1 LNHTYKEIIAFIRE
15 LYQKPEGF
23 IPLHAPV
30 FNGNEK
36 KYLEECIDT
45 TFVSS
50 VGKFVDEFEIKMAEY
65 TGAKKAVV
73 CVNGTNAL
81 HLALMMVGVESDT
94 EVITQPLTFI
104 ATANAI
110 SYCGAH
116 PVFLD
121 VDLDTLGLSPKSLKT
136 WLETS
141 TIKQINKSTNQ
152 QQTINKTTG
161 RPITA
166 CVPMHT
172 FGHPARID
180 EIVAICNEYNIP
192 VVEDAAESLG
202 SFYKGQHTGTFG
214 KIGIL
219 SFNGNKILTTGGGG
233 MLLFQDEELAK
244 KAKHLTT
251 QAKVPHSWE
260 FVHDEIGYNYR
271 MPNINAALGLAQ
283 LEQLPQFLESK
294 RNIAYAYNEFF
305 KTLNGLNHSKLSQP
319 STTKQIND
327 STLQQLNDSTHQ
339 QFNASTIQHI
349 AEPTNASSNYW
360 LNCILLPDRI
370 ERDEF
375 LKITNENGVMT
386 RPVWELMNRLPMFKL
401 SETDALINANIIA
414 DRLVNI
420 PSSSILQ

>member
-1 LNHTYKEIIAFIRE
+1 MKEYQEILSFIRE
-15 LYQKPEGF
+15 LYQTPEGF

-30 FNGNEK
+30 FRGNEK
-36 KYLEECIDT
+36 KYIQECIDT

-50 VGKFVDEFEIKMAEY
+50 VGKFVDLFEEKMAEY
-65 TGAKKAVV
+65 TGARKAVV

-81 HLALMMVGVESDT
+81 HLALMLVGVERDT

-121 VDLDTLGLSPKSLKT
+121 VDMDTLGLSPTALRN
-136 WLETS
+136 WLET
-141 TIKQINKSTNQ
+141 TTNQQINKSTNQ

-202 SFYKGQHTGTFG
+202 SYYKGQHTGTFG
-214 KIGIL
+214 EIGVL

-233 MLLFQDEELAK
+233 MLLFQDEGLARR
-244 KAKHLTT
+244 AKHLTT
-251 QAKVPHSWE
+251 QAKVPHAWE

-271 MPNINAALGLAQ
+271 MPNINAALGVAQ
-283 LEQLPQFLESK
+283 LEQLPAFLDSK
-294 RNIAYAYNEFF
+294 RKTAQAYAAFFQEYNTRHDPPIQFF
-305 KTLNGLNHSKLSQP
+305 TERED
-319 STTKQIND
+319 TT
-327 STLQQLNDSTHQ
+327 
-339 QFNASTIQHI
+339 A
-349 AEPTNASSNYW
+349 NYW
-360 LNCILLPDRI
+360 LNCILLPSFA
-370 ERDEF
+370 EREKFLEF
-375 LKITNENGVMT
+375 SNRNGVMT
-386 RPVWELMNRLPMFKL
+386 RPVWRLMNRLPMFNNAQP
-401 SETDALINANIIA
+401 DRLINSMKLESC
-414 DRLVNI
+414 LVNL
-420 PSSSILQ
+420 PSSVTQ